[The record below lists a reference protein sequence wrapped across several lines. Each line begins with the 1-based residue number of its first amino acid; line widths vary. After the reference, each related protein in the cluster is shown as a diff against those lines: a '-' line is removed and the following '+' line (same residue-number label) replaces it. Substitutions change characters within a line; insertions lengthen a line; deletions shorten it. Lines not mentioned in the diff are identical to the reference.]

1 MLDIKMIKNA
11 EQFEEPKNSLI
22 VNVDFLI
29 EIKKPKQ
36 FVCGLGAEAKQGM
49 WNLMGK
55 TLRHFT
61 GQIFF

>member
-1 MLDIKMIKNA
+1 MIKNA

-49 WNLMGK
+49 
-55 TLRHFT
+55 
-61 GQIFF
+61 